1 MFKNSSYTKPKT
13 FGINFEKTSVQSVK
27 DIVNSYKNHP
37 SIIKIKQLVDGSD
50 VSDSETFPSKRV
62 NETDIKKSSEKS
74 RYKNTSVMLSRH
86 EFVSE

>member
-1 MFKNSSYTKPKT
+1 MFKNSSDTKPKT
-13 FGINFEKTSVQSVK
+13 FGISFEKTSVQSVK

-50 VSDSETFPSKRV
+50 VSDSETFPFKRV

-74 RYKNTSVMLSRH
+74 RYKNTSVMLSCH
-86 EFVSE
+86 VFISE